1 MKVTKLQIE
10 DISIKDIDKMLLESD
25 YVSNNE
31 ISTTLYLSFLL
42 GKPMLIEGPPG
53 VGKTELAK
61 VIAKSFD
68 RDFFRIQCYEGI
80 TFEQIVGEWNYQKQ
94 LLHLEAAKNDSNNV
108 DEIFDDE
115 FFIRRSL
122 LNAFLNDNDSVLL
135 IDEIDKAD
143 EEVESFLLQALG
155 EQEITINDL
164 GTFQLNNDLIV
175 ILTSNS
181 QRSLLDETKDRCL
194 FLYIPYPTV
203 EREIEI
209 VKSKIPGADDDT
221 VSHVVKIVHR
231 IRDLNLMKKPSV
243 RGTVDWVKSVSN
255 LGTRDIDQTM
265 EDTIGVAIKTESD
278 RKRVVKDIFNKAGI
292 PVEGNLKDG
301 ISRIDNATWLKDLL
315 QAFKFIIQMRNSKVN
330 SDVDYLLSPA
340 LDNNGK
346 IFDSRFNDASMPNN
360 ADANGAYNIARKG
373 LMLVHQ
379 IMESLDLDNL
389 KYDLSNKAWLQFAQN
404 FKWKN

>member
-1 MKVTKLQIE
+1 MQVE
-10 DISIKDIDKMLLESD
+10 DISIKDIGDLLLDSS

-31 ISTTLYLSFLL
+31 ISTTVYLSFLL

-61 VIAKSFD
+61 VIAKSFN

-94 LLHLEAAKNDSNNV
+94 LLHLEAAKNDSSNV

-115 FFIRRSL
+115 YFIRRPL
-122 LNAFLNDNDSVLL
+122 LNAFLNSNDSVLL

-164 GTFQLNNDLIV
+164 GTFQLENDLIV

-209 VKSKIPGADDDT
+209 VKSKIPGAEEET
-221 VSHVVKIVHR
+221 VSYVVKLVHQ
-231 IRDLNLMKKPSV
+231 IRNLNLMKKPSV

-255 LGTRDIDQTM
+255 LGTKDIDQSL
-265 EDTIGVAIKTESD
+265 EDSIGVAIKTESD
-278 RKRVVKDIFNKAGI
+278 KKRVIKDIFNK
-292 PVEGNLKDG
+292 K
-301 ISRIDNATWLKDLL
+301 
-315 QAFKFIIQMRNSKVN
+315 
-330 SDVDYLLSPA
+330 
-340 LDNNGK
+340 
-346 IFDSRFNDASMPNN
+346 
-360 ADANGAYNIARKG
+360 
-373 LMLVHQ
+373 
-379 IMESLDLDNL
+379 
-389 KYDLSNKAWLQFAQN
+389 
-404 FKWKN
+404 

>member
-1 MKVTKLQIE
+1 MQVENIN
-10 DISIKDIDKMLLESD
+10 IKDIDKLLLEES
-25 YVSNNE
+25 YVSNTE

-61 VIAKSFD
+61 VIAKAFD

-94 LLHLEAAKNDSNNV
+94 LLHLEAAKNDTSNV
-108 DEIFDDE
+108 DEIFHDD

-122 LNAFLNDNDSVLL
+122 LNAFLNDKDSVLL

-164 GTFQLNNDLIV
+164 GTFELKNDLIV

-209 VKSKIPGADDDT
+209 VKSKLPDIDDET
-221 VSHVVKIVHR
+221 VSHVVKLVHR
-231 IRDLNLMKKPSV
+231 IRKLKLKKKPSV

-255 LGTRDIDQTM
+255 LGTKNIDKSL
-265 EDTIGVAIKTESD
+265 EDSVGVAIKTESD
-278 RKRVVKDIFNKAGI
+278 KKRVMKDIFDK
-292 PVEGNLKDG
+292 
-301 ISRIDNATWLKDLL
+301 R
-315 QAFKFIIQMRNSKVN
+315 
-330 SDVDYLLSPA
+330 
-340 LDNNGK
+340 
-346 IFDSRFNDASMPNN
+346 
-360 ADANGAYNIARKG
+360 
-373 LMLVHQ
+373 
-379 IMESLDLDNL
+379 
-389 KYDLSNKAWLQFAQN
+389 
-404 FKWKN
+404 